1 MREVR
6 KVKEKKEFPRYE
18 PPKVVTYHED
28 DILQELG
35 PAQAC
40 TDPCPVP

>member
-1 MREVR
+1 MD
-6 KVKEKKEFPRYE
+6 EKKHVPKYE
-18 PPKVVTYHED
+18 IPKVVTYHED
-28 DILQELG
+28 DILKELG